1 MKFGYVSWLPET
13 DFMARFVEELEKNKL
28 MGTRCKGCGAR
39 YLPPRAHC
47 RCGSVEMEW
56 FEASR
61 KGKIL
66 AYTLVTFP
74 PESMSK
80 NSPYIMA
87 VAELEDGLRLL
98 AQLTGVAVKNLKI
111 GMSVRVT
118 SDRTLESRVVYRFEP
133 L

>member
-13 DFMARFVEELEKNKL
+13 DLVAKFAEKLEKNKL
-28 MGTRCKGCGAR
+28 LGTRCTKCGAR

-47 RCGSVEMEW
+47 KCGSVEMEW
-56 FEASR
+56 FEAPC

-80 NSPYIMA
+80 NAPYIVT

-111 GMSVRVT
+111 GISVRVT
-118 SDRTLESRVVYRFEP
+118 SHRTPESRVVYRFEP
-133 L
+133 S

>member
-1 MKFGYVSWLPET
+1 
-13 DFMARFVEELEKNKL
+13 
-28 MGTRCKGCGAR
+28 
-39 YLPPRAHC
+39 
-47 RCGSVEMEW
+47 MEW

-74 PESMSK
+74 PESMYK
-80 NSPYIMA
+80 NAPYIVA

-118 SDRTLESRVVYRFEP
+118 SDRMPESRVLYKFE
-133 L
+133 LL